1 MECFWMP
8 ESTMFYIRFSY
19 NWDQLLLTIYT
30 VGITKNVWLQG
41 VSTGITDFS
50 WGILKIV
57 APDLI
62 PKIDDMYPRFADGR
76 FGFYHFQ
83 NDTIKDSFYRV
94 NNQIESDQY
103 RDIIEFNGK
112 TSLNDFW
119 WPDVSRTPSM
129 TKMGGK
135 GICHDIKGTDGT
147 IFSSEFGKES
157 R

>member
-1 MECFWMP
+1 M
-8 ESTMFYIRFSY
+8 
-19 NWDQLLLTIYT
+19 
-30 VGITKNVWLQG
+30 
-41 VSTGITDFS
+41 
-50 WGILKIV
+50 V

-62 PKIDDMYPRFADGR
+62 PKIDDMYPRFADGK
-76 FGFYHFQ
+76 FGFYKGK
-83 NDTIKDSFYRV
+83 NDTIKDSFYRA
-94 NNQIESDQY
+94 NNQIESYQY

-129 TKMGGK
+129 TEMGGK

>member
-1 MECFWMP
+1 M
-8 ESTMFYIRFSY
+8 
-19 NWDQLLLTIYT
+19 
-30 VGITKNVWLQG
+30 
-41 VSTGITDFS
+41 
-50 WGILKIV
+50 V

-62 PKIDDMYPRFADGR
+62 PKINEMYPRFAYGH
-76 FGFYHFQ
+76 FGFYKVK

-94 NNQIESDQY
+94 NNQIKSYQY

-112 TSLNDFW
+112 TSLKDFW
-119 WPDVSRTPSM
+119 WPDVSRTPSL